1 MPEQIA
7 LKFPAGTRAR
17 LHSLAGPGE
26 TMTSVILRALDRL
39 SEPDA
44 LADLRARVT
53 ALEQRREDS
62 PTTGDSRHYTAPE
75 RALAITLDQQGRRP
89 VEIRRALLAQFG
101 RAPRASSMRRQLRLW
116 QTDLD
121 HI

>member
-53 ALEQRREDS
+53 ALEQRREES

>member
-53 ALEQRREDS
+53 ALEQRIEENR
-62 PTTGDSRHYTAPE
+62 TTGDSRRYTAPE

-101 RAPRASSMRRQLRLW
+101 RAPRANSMRRQLRLW
-116 QTDLD
+116 QTNLD
-121 HI
+121 RV